1 MKPYP
6 AFPGS
11 ARATGLTIALRNVHT
26 IKAARTLVAG
36 GAALLL
42 SCSGATRGAER
53 PERLEPALLRVL
65 ESRPDSVVGIL
76 LRLNRDVRP
85 EDQEQLRQH
94 GLTIGSARGRLVT
107 GQLRAAD
114 ARKLTRLTQV
124 DWIELSGAVRI
135 TRNPNEPGAS

>member
-1 MKPYP
+1 
-6 AFPGS
+6 
-11 ARATGLTIALRNVHT
+11 
-26 IKAARTLVAG
+26 
-36 GAALLL
+36 
-42 SCSGATRGAER
+42 
-53 PERLEPALLRVL
+53 LLRVL